1 MSYLQVWI
9 TYLHAI
15 FIKWLSYVASSFFIL
30 IFCYVCLCGESN
42 YSEKEQKFPTKL
54 PRMNTYNDCY
64 KREKKKKKNSKSWRG
79 VTSMSP
85 TCYLFIAINSLTLDK
100 YYSSLL
106 HIPHQHNRTAIT
118 ITGDFLPSLDR
129 GPTRSLDQR
138 GPLET
143 GGGPF
148 FRI

>member
-54 PRMNTYNDCY
+54 PRMNAYNDWY
-64 KREKKKKKNSKSWRG
+64 KREKKKEEFKKLEG
-79 VTSMSP
+79 GYVHVP
-85 TCYLFIAINSLTLDK
+85 HLLPF
-100 YYSSLL
+100 YSDEFS
-106 HIPHQHNRTAIT
+106 NAW
-118 ITGDFLPSLDR
+118 
-129 GPTRSLDQR
+129 
-138 GPLET
+138 
-143 GGGPF
+143 
-148 FRI
+148 